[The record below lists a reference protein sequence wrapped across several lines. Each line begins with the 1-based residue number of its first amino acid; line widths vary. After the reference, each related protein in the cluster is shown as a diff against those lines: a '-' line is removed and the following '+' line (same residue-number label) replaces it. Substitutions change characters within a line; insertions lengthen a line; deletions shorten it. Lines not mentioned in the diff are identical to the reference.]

1 MCEIGLQQSA
11 LREALSLHGMVCVRG
26 SAREDPQEVLDLSL
40 FPQRGGHF
48 VVNVV
53 LCEVNPSQAP
63 LAFYKHKQNL
73 PEAFFGE
80 QWAAHMVAKSKE
92 GLGGR
97 GTKVWEAGT
106 FLGGGGVWEGRQ

>member
-1 MCEIGLQQSA
+1 M
-11 LREALSLHGMVCVRG
+11 
-26 SAREDPQEVLDLSL
+26 LDLSL

-53 LCEVNPSQAP
+53 LCSVNPSKAP

-92 GLGGR
+92 GLGGEGHQGLGGR
-97 GTKVWEAGT
+97 N
-106 FLGGGGVWEGRQ
+106 FLGGWGWEGTRREGRH